1 MPAAQKTIDMT
12 PTWTEALPMLFA
24 LMEKG
29 TTKEARQIAK
39 EEIARMAAIADKYTE
54 TKKQLPEPPAIIK
67 VNEDFSNGLDL
78 RNPIHA
84 KAYLKAASHF
94 LSKWPKE
101 WDAETLCLALLAE
114 EEDDEENLANQKK
127 VFPWDAI
134 EKSTA
139 FEREGGHLFLEQ
151 IINDLAEDFIDF
163 SKVSG

>member
-1 MPAAQKTIDMT
+1 MPAAQNIIDIT

-24 LMEKG
+24 LMERG
-29 TTKEARQIAK
+29 TTKEAREIAK
-39 EEIARMAAIADKYTE
+39 EEIARMAKAADAYAE

-94 LSKWPKE
+94 LSNWPQE

-114 EEDDEENLANQKK
+114 EEDDEQNLANQKK
-127 VFPWDAI
+127 IFPWEAI
-134 EKSTA
+134 QNSSCFAT
-139 FEREGGHLFLEQ
+139 EGEYFFLEQ
-151 IINDLAEDFIDF
+151 IICYLAKDFIDF
-163 SKVSG
+163 LKVSD